1 MTGVNKVDRLRRAQ
15 KRVRIAA
22 GVRMFFMI
30 LTLLLILI
38 VFFCNKFAAKTD
50 WYPGMRPVIYDLLV
64 LSAVIMLAAIAVKVF
79 LAARY
84 QKMMGE

>member
-1 MTGVNKVDRLRRAQ
+1 MEGANQFDRLRRAQ

-38 VFFCNKFAAKTD
+38 VFFCNKLASETG
-50 WYPGMRPVIYDLLV
+50 WYPGMRPVIYDILT
-64 LSAVIMLAAIAVKVF
+64 LSAVIMLAAIVVKVV

-84 QKMMGE
+84 QKMLEE